1 MIENIISN
9 AINSAWDVMWVL
21 IAFYV
26 VMAIGKVVL
35 DKFEKN
41 KKDKR

>member
-9 AINSAWDVMWVL
+9 AINSAWDVMWIL
-21 IAFYV
+21 ITLYGV
-26 VMAIGKVVL
+26 IAIGKVVL

-41 KKDKR
+41 KKDK